1 MIQRP
6 NLSSLFQDD
15 HFKEYPLVSIPQ
27 VFQDQRGVIRNI
39 ADGALGDVAFITSAK
54 GAVRANHIHHLDWHL
69 TFLVSGR
76 MIYQWKVLP
85 LNDSE
90 ERIEI
95 SAGQLFYT
103 PANTPHKMTFLE
115 ESQFIAV
122 SGLHRDKDSYES
134 DTKRLAEDFF
144 NHVEL

>member
-1 MIQRP
+1 
-6 NLSSLFQDD
+6 
-15 HFKEYPLVSIPQ
+15 
-27 VFQDQRGVIRNI
+27 
-39 ADGALGDVAFITSAK
+39 
-54 GAVRANHIHHLDWHL
+54 
-69 TFLVSGR
+69 
-76 MIYQWKVLP
+76 MIYQWKVSP
-85 LNDSE
+85 LSDSE

-95 SAGQLFYT
+95 STGQLFYT